1 MRKINKKIEFKIA
14 ADGSSASGKTTG
26 GKLIAK
32 KLKMKFL
39 SSGALYRF
47 CALKTL
53 ENKNTYNVKFINK
66 IANSITLKKLQN
78 KKLYSPEVAKLS
90 SIIAKKPYVRKALKG
105 FQKNFIKKSKLV
117 VVEGRDIGSKI
128 MPNADLKLFFTCSTK
143 EKAKRRLKE
152 FKSLNK
158 KITLKQV
165 EKALIQ
171 RDKEDTK
178 RKISPLIMTKNA
190 VLVDTTKLTIKQM
203 EAKLTNLV
211 KNSIKKNMEIYKDLS
226 SPASQQFEKLL
237 NSQLSKNKIEEG
249 KIIEGKITKITDKYV
264 FLFIPGLKSE
274 PVIDINEMK
283 MIGMQDKVVE
293 GAEVSVLLEK
303 IEDKNGDVVVS
314 AQKAQKI
321 KGWYELEKA
330 YEDNQSINGKITSKC
345 KGGVIVEH
353 IETGSLMFCP
363 GSQISDKPMKSVDH
377 LIGVEQK
384 FAIIKLD
391 KVRGN
396 ACVSRRQIVSS
407 HKKEDKAK
415 IIEKFKVGDIIKD
428 AVVKGYSSFGCF
440 FEVNNEI
447 DVLVHL
453 QEISYSRVNHPDEIF
468 NIGEKHDLKVI
479 SIDMEKLQIGCSIKQ
494 LSPDPFEHISNYE
507 IGKPYKV
514 KVVKITDYG
523 CFCELEPGLSTLL
536 HSSEISWTKKNISPK
551 KLFKV
556 GDQID
561 CVITEIDKD
570 KRRVAISH
578 RLTNENPYTTLENK
592 YPVGSDIDG
601 VVTSANE
608 YALYVKL
615 GDFDIDGF
623 LHSNDLSYSGK
634 PEDELKKH
642 KKGEKLKVRVLEIK
656 KEEQKVRVG
665 LKQLEKDPFD
675 FFKGKKVNDIIT
687 VQVVS
692 SDSKGLMVKPEGCDL
707 EFLIKK
713 SQIAVSAADARPSRF
728 VGGERIDSAIAE
740 INFDKRKV
748 NLSIKLLE
756 ELQNKEAVDKFSSPL
771 SGKNLPFSSLS
782 EKLDDKKKKETE

>member
-1 MRKINKKIEFKIA
+1 
-14 ADGSSASGKTTG
+14 
-26 GKLIAK
+26 
-32 KLKMKFL
+32 
-39 SSGALYRF
+39 
-47 CALKTL
+47 
-53 ENKNTYNVKFINK
+53 
-66 IANSITLKKLQN
+66 
-78 KKLYSPEVAKLS
+78 
-90 SIIAKKPYVRKALKG
+90 
-105 FQKNFIKKSKLV
+105 
-117 VVEGRDIGSKI
+117 
-128 MPNADLKLFFTCSTK
+128 
-143 EKAKRRLKE
+143 
-152 FKSLNK
+152 
-158 KITLKQV
+158 
-165 EKALIQ
+165 
-171 RDKEDTK
+171 
-178 RKISPLIMTKNA
+178 
-190 VLVDTTKLTIKQM
+190 
-203 EAKLTNLV
+203 
-211 KNSIKKNMEIYKDLS
+211 MEIYKDLN
-226 SPASQQFEKLL
+226 SPATKQFERLL

-249 KIIEGKITKITDKYV
+249 KIIDGKITKITDKYI

-293 GAEVSVLLEK
+293 GATLSVLLEK

-330 YEDNQSINGKITSKC
+330 YDEDQSINGKITSKC

-353 IETGSLMFCP
+353 LETGSLMFCP
-363 GSQISDKPMKSVDH
+363 GSQISDKPMKSIDH

-391 KVRGN
+391 KIRGN

-507 IGKPYKV
+507 TGKPYKV

-556 GDQID
+556 NDQIE

-578 RLTNENPYTTLENK
+578 RLTTENPYTTLKNK
-592 YPVGSDIDG
+592 YPIGSDIDG
-601 VVTSANE
+601 IVTSANE
-608 YALYVKL
+608 YALYIKL
-615 GDFDIDGF
+615 GEFDIDGF
-623 LHSNDLSYSGK
+623 LHSNDLSYTGK

-642 KKGEKLKVRVLEIK
+642 KKGDKLRVKVLEIK
-656 KEEQKVRVG
+656 KDEQKVRVG
-665 LKQLEKDPFD
+665 LKQLKKDPFD
-675 FFKGKKVNDIIT
+675 WFRDKKINDTIT
-687 VQVVS
+687 VQVAS

-713 SQIAVSAADARPSRF
+713 SQIAVNTADARPSRF
-728 VGGERIDSAIAE
+728 VGGERIDAAIAE
-740 INFDKRKV
+740 LNLDKRKV
-748 NLSIKLLE
+748 SLSIKLLE

-782 EKLDDKKKKETE
+782 EKLDDKKKKKTE